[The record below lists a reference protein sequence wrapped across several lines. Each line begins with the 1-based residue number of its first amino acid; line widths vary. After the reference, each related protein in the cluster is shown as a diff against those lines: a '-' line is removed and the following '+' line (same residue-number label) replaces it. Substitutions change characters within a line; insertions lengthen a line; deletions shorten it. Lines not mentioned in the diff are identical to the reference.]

1 MPTLN
6 WIGKDK
12 VIGHHHDV
20 PFRVLEHQYGFR
32 ADNPDDKSETHSG
45 NKIIHGDNLEALKA
59 LLPEYEGKIDCVYID
74 PPYNTGNEGWVYNDK
89 VNDPRIRKWLGEVVG
104 QEGEDF
110 SRHDKWAC
118 MMYPRLC
125 LIDKLMSPKASLVIS
140 ISFHELHTLLF
151 LCRQIFPAKQVITVT
166 IQTSGGKP
174 SGGFNFLHEY
184 LIFIVNKNFE
194 PNILDFCG
202 GIPRRPFE
210 GLTLSTFNKVNRPN
224 QTYPIFINPQTET
237 IEGVG
242 KSLQE
247 LIDEGVYTGDKEDY
261 VYDFNIAPKG
271 LVAVWPITSKG
282 KECVWR
288 QIPTRIKADWEKG
301 YIKVVKNNA
310 KNHPNL
316 YSIQYLPEGL
326 IKKIKKG
333 ALEVIGHE
341 EGKPT
346 LVLGKNETEGS
357 AIPTIWLEKEFYTV
371 KGTNSLKNILPEDE
385 KKFDYPKSPELIAS
399 ILQAISNDEDT
410 ILDSFAGSAT
420 TAHALLNLNKRDG
433 GNRRFI
439 LIEMMD
445 YADTITAERVKRV
458 MNGYLFKGEI
468 EEEIYAKRL
477 TTKNILQAETIL
489 QEAQQ
494 VAEQNKNNYDKI
506 GKPKIEDNCLKVIG
520 TKVYTD
526 RMEGLG
532 GSFDYYE
539 LGALLFNGDNT
550 LNEEVGEE
558 RIREY
563 IYYTET
569 REHLTRKRDKAFPY
583 LLDYYNDTGYFFY
596 YKKDELTELSHDTLG
611 IVPKKAD
618 HYVIYANTC
627 TISKEQL
634 SKMNISFKKIP
645 RDINRF

>member
-12 VIGHHHDV
+12 VINHHHDV

-32 ADNPDDKSETHSG
+32 ADDVNDKSETHSG

-59 LLPEYEGKIDCVYID
+59 LLPEYEGKIDCIYID
-74 PPYNTGNEGWVYNDK
+74 PPYNTGNEGWVYNDN
-89 VNDPRIRKWLGEVVG
+89 VNDPHIKKWLGEVVG
-104 QEGEDF
+104 AEGEDF
-110 SRHDKWAC
+110 SRHDKWLC

-125 LIDKLMSPKASLVIS
+125 LIEKLMSSKSSLVIS
-140 ISFHELHTLLF
+140 ISFHELHALQF
-151 LCRQIFPAKQVITVT
+151 LCRQIFPTKQVVTVT
-166 IQTSGGKP
+166 VQTSGGKP

-184 LIFIVNKNFE
+184 LIFVVNKDFE

-202 GIPRRPFE
+202 GTPRRPFE
-210 GLTLSTFNKVNRPN
+210 GLTLSTFNKVSRPN
-224 QTYPIFINPQTET
+224 QTYPIFINPQSET

-247 LIDEGVYTGDKEDY
+247 LIDEGLYTGNKEDY
-261 VYDFNIAPKG
+261 CYDYDVAPEG

-301 YIKVVKNNA
+301 YIRVTKNNT
-310 KNHPNL
+310 KDHPNL

-326 IKKIKKG
+326 IKKINKG
-333 ALEVIGHE
+333 LLEVIGRE

-346 LVLGKNETEGS
+346 LILGDNETEGS
-357 AIPTIWLEKEFYTV
+357 AIPTIWLEKDFYTV
-371 KGTNSLKNILPEDE
+371 KGTSSLNTILPEGE

-399 ILQAISNDEDT
+399 ILQALSNDEDI

-420 TAHALLNLNKRDG
+420 TAHALLNLNKHDG

-439 LIEMMD
+439 LIEMME
-445 YADTITAERVKRV
+445 YADTITSERVKRV
-458 MNGYLFKGEI
+458 MRGYPYKGEVK
-468 EEEIYAKRL
+468 EEIYSKKL
-477 TTKNILQAETIL
+477 TPKNILQAGNFLAE
-489 QEAQQ
+489 
-494 VAEQNKNNYDKI
+494 AEQLIALNQDNYDKI

-539 LGALLFNGDNT
+539 LGAPLFNEDNT
-550 LNEEVGEE
+550 LNEEVDEA

-569 REHLTRKRDKAFPY
+569 HEHLSSERDEAYPY
-583 LLDYYNDTGYFFY
+583 LLDYCNDVGYFFY
-596 YKKDELTELSHDTLG
+596 YKKGELTTLSHETLS
-611 IVPKKAD
+611 IVPRKAS
-618 HYVIYANTC
+618 HYVIYADIC
-627 TISKEQL
+627 TISKEL
-634 SKMNISFKKIP
+634 LAKMNISFKKIP